1 MKLKKWVK
9 ITYIL
14 LILLC
19 VYLVYTFLLYNSYI
33 KYRNISLNLVNNG
46 KVLKEAVF
54 PDVTVSKGIY
64 ILDNLSIANNFESIN
79 KENDSWA
86 IKDNNDLS
94 YNFKIKEEEN
104 DNYRMYQY
112 TISNL
117 DYIKNKKIRFFT
129 VTSKKREAL
138 RLVKNISKYVPHYEE
153 IFLVNGNKKHGFI
166 YKYKGEINAY
176 VFINEHKYHFIFD
189 KDNISYDY
197 IIKLLASISI
207 DD

>member
-1 MKLKKWVK
+1 MKVKKLVK
-9 ITYIL
+9 ISYVL

-33 KYRNISLNLVNNG
+33 KYRDNAIHLTKNG
-46 KVLKEAVF
+46 TLLTERVF
-54 PDVTVSKGIY
+54 PDVRISKAIY
-64 ILDNLSIANNFESIN
+64 ILDNLSIANNFESIM
-79 KENDSWA
+79 KENDGWSV
-86 IKDNNDLS
+86 KDKDDIS
-94 YNFKIKEEEN
+94 FDFKIKEEEN

-117 DYIKNKKIRFFT
+117 DSIKNNKMSLLT
-129 VTSKKREAL
+129 TTSKKRDAL
-138 RLVKNISKYVPHYEE
+138 RLVKNIYKYVPHYEE

-166 YKYKGEINAY
+166 YKYQGEINAY

-197 IIKLLASISI
+197 LINLLASVTI